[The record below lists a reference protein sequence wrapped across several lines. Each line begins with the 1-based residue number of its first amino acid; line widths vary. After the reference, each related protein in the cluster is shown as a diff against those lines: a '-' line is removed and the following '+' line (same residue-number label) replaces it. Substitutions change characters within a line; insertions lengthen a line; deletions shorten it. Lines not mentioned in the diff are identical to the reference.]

1 MEFDLGQD
9 EQVFCD
15 TTRRFLTATMPLTAL
30 RAMADSESGFDRAWW
45 RRGAELG
52 WTSLLVAEEHGGA
65 GLGPDGLRFLALLAE
80 EMGRL
85 VSPGP
90 LVATNVVAATISRS
104 GTSEHKAELLPSILS
119 GESIAA
125 WCLAEG
131 GRKWSA
137 ESVQMRATATADGFV
152 LSGVKTPVETGDD
165 ADLFLVTSL
174 TADGLSQFLVPS
186 STPGITVQPLAGLD
200 ISRRFARVVFDNVSV
215 PSSAMVGGPGDAAD
229 DVERQ
234 LQIALALQCAESAGA
249 ADRVLEFTIEYAN
262 DRYSFGRPLSSYQEL
277 KHRFADMKLWSE
289 TAQATSDAAVRAVA
303 AEAAN
308 AGELVRVAKAY
319 LGDHLPELVQDCIQI
334 HGGIGVT
341 WEHDIHLYLRRVAT
355 NRFMYGD
362 PSEHRDTLAGLL
374 LSQV

>member
-9 EQVFCD
+9 EQDFKD
-15 TTRRFLTATMPLTAL
+15 TTRRFLTSTMPLTTT
-30 RAMADSESGFDRAWW
+30 RAMADSGSGFDRRWW

-65 GLGPDGLRFLALLAE
+65 GLGPDGLRFLALAAE
-80 EMGRL
+80 EMGRML
-85 VSPGP
+85 SPGP
-90 LVATNVVAATISRS
+90 LVATNVIAATISRS
-104 GTSEHKAELLPSILS
+104 GTAEHKTELLPSILS

-131 GRKWSA
+131 GRRWSA
-137 ESVQMRATATADGFV
+137 ESVQMRATSTADGFV
-152 LSGVKTPVETGDD
+152 LSGVKTPVEAGDD
-165 ADLFLVTSL
+165 VDLFLVSSL
-174 TADGLSQFLVPS
+174 TSEGLSQFLVPS

-200 ISRRFARVVFDNVSV
+200 ISRRFARVVFDSVSV
-215 PSSAMVGGPGDAAD
+215 PSSAMVGGAGDAAD

-234 LQIALALQCAESAGA
+234 LQIALALQCAESVGA
-249 ADRVLEFTIEYAN
+249 AARVLEFTIDYAN

-289 TAQATSDAAVRAVA
+289 TAQATSDASIRAVA

-308 AGELVRVAKAY
+308 AGELVRIAKAY
-319 LGDHLPELVQDCIQI
+319 VGDHLPELVQDCIQI

-341 WEHDIHLYLRRVAT
+341 WEHDIHLYLRRVAA
-355 NRFMYGD
+355 NKFLYGD
-362 PSEHRDTLAGLL
+362 PSEHRDNLAGLL